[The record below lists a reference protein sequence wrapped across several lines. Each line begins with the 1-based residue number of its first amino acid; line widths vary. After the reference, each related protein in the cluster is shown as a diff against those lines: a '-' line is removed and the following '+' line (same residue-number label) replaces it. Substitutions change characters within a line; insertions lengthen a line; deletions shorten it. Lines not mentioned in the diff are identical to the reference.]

1 MYYLVKYRNA
11 VMNPNAYDIILAK
24 PHKNEIVKWL
34 RSKYPSFENYNDKRR
49 TEQKNKIMNGELYRI
64 KHD

>member
-1 MYYLVKYRNA
+1 
-11 VMNPNAYDIILAK
+11 MNPNAYDIILAK